1 MDMNSLSR
9 ELRSSLPKAESHDI
23 LLELLDAIDAQII
36 IIDSDSRIRFINKGY
51 YDTYGKHFQNAGIRP
66 EQILNHKLSDLTGDA
81 RDFILKLLKSRET
94 RPMEFFLEPDT
105 KYSGL
110 ADIIP
115 IETESFT
122 GTAVFQQQSSQLEKL
137 TKQLNHCRQ
146 LLSCLQ
152 KKEIIKDSLPPRF
165 RQIVGESDVFLKILQ
180 TSAQVAKS
188 NGSVCILGESG
199 VGKEVLAEAIHY
211 SSNYADGPFIR
222 VNCASIPESLMESE
236 LFGYEKGAFTGANSR
251 GSIGKLEAA
260 NNGTLFL
267 DELGE
272 MPKSMQA
279 KLLRALQERE
289 ICRVGGHKT
298 IKLNFRLITATNRNL
313 EQMVKD
319 GDFRE
324 DLYYRVVIIP
334 IYLPPLR
341 ERKSDI
347 PLLTDYFLSSLD
359 QPQWKNRHFSEEV
372 LYIFSNYNWPGN
384 IRELKNCVERMA
396 ILCPTECI
404 GIEYLP
410 SNLEQKNLE
419 SNKILPDL
427 SQYNLKQI
435 VEKVEYET
443 IRMVLSITE
452 GNKAKAIEI
461 LGISKRNFY
470 MKLEKFG
477 LK

>member
-1 MDMNSLSR
+1 MDTNFLPK
-9 ELRSSLPKAESHDI
+9 ELRSSLPKEEAHDI
-23 LLELLDAIDAQII
+23 LLELFDAIDAQIV
-36 IIDSDSRIRFINKGY
+36 IIDSDSRIRFINKAY
-51 YDTYGKHFQNAGIRP
+51 YDTYGKQFQDAGIHP
-66 EQILNHKLSDLTGDA
+66 EQILNHKLSDLSGDA
-81 RDFILKLLKSRET
+81 RDFVLKQLKSREN

-105 KYSGL
+105 KNSGL

-115 IETESFT
+115 IETKNFT
-122 GTAVFQQQSSQLEKL
+122 GTAVFQQQSGQLEKL

-146 LLSCLQ
+146 ILSNLQ
-152 KKEIIKDSLPPRF
+152 KKEIIKDTLPPHF
-165 RQIVGESDVFLKILQ
+165 RQIVGESDIFLKILQ

-188 NGSVCILGESG
+188 KGSVCILGESG

-236 LFGYEKGAFTGANSR
+236 LFGYEKGAFTGANAR

-313 EQMVKD
+313 EHMVKD

-334 IYLPPLR
+334 IHLPPLR
-341 ERKSDI
+341 ERRSDI

-359 QPQWKNRHFSEEV
+359 QPQWENRYFSEEV
-372 LYIFSNYNWPGN
+372 LRIFSNYSWPGN

-404 GIEYLP
+404 GTEYLP
-410 SNLEQKNLE
+410 TNLNQKNLK
-419 SNKILPDL
+419 SDKILPDL
-427 SQYNLKQI
+427 SQYNLKRILEQ
-435 VEKVEYET
+435 VEYET